1 MHPGTPLSLSLA
13 LSLSHTHPLPLTHRP
28 PPTAFHSFAAVP
40 RNMTGIATKMKA
52 AGYATHMA
60 GKWDAGM
67 ATQDH
72 TPQGRGYDTSLNY
85 FHHAKYV

>member
-1 MHPGTPLSLSLA
+1 
-13 LSLSHTHPLPLTHRP
+13 
-28 PPTAFHSFAAVP
+28 
-40 RNMTGIATKMKA
+40 MTGIATKMKA